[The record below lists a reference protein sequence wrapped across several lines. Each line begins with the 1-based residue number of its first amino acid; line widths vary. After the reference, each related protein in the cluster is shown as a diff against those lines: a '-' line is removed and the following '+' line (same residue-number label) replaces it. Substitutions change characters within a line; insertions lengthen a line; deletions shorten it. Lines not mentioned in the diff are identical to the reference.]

1 MLCLINSTNISNNF
15 EVDKIFINYMKELI
29 RKIIKESIDEFDWV
43 DVNPNTYNSG
53 QGLFNLMQDFL
64 KSETNGKY
72 YLEQDMNIID
82 LSDNTGIYYSYNSMQ
97 DFTIDNIVHDFERT
111 LNYYDRHS
119 RIGQE
124 YQQLAKILE
133 PIIGPINS
141 STIHFNNFV
150 NESEEFDWVDV
161 GTSNLS
167 GQNLYNMIQELFNL
181 NNSMYQIKYYG
192 KPFSMPF
199 WTVGDYNGGI
209 IEISDNIGLYLEYA
223 MEDFTVNNIHKDLSN
238 IINGDTTG
246 SSVRLLFLSRAV
258 NQVDY
263 MNLAKALEP
272 IIGPIN

>member
-1 MLCLINSTNISNNF
+1 M
-15 EVDKIFINYMKELI
+15 DKIFINYMKELI
-29 RKIIKESIDEFDWV
+29 RKIIKESMDEFDWV
-43 DVNPNTYNSG
+43 DVDPNTYNSG

-141 STIHFNNFV
+141 II

-161 GTSNLS
+161 STSNLS
-167 GQNLYNMIQELFNL
+167 GQNLYEMIQELFNL
-181 NNSMYQIKYYG
+181 SNGMYQIKYYG

-223 MEDFTVNNIHKDLSN
+223 MEDFTVNKIHKDLSN
-238 IINGDTTG
+238 IINNYTTG
-246 SSVRLLFLSRAV
+246 PSVRL
-258 NQVDY
+258 DY

-272 IIGPIN
+272 IIGPITGKDEYDSATYF